1 MGQRTGTRST
11 QVAIPSRNVPNTS
24 NTRATIRQNIHGAR
38 FMATIASTSCPDI
51 PENVNSHE
59 NAVEVA
65 MMNKIMA
72 LLFPEARSIR

>member
-1 MGQRTGTRST
+1 MEPDSNKDEQITEVKVEMG
-11 QVAIPSRNVPNTS
+11 V
-24 NTRATIRQNIHGAR
+24 
-38 FMATIASTSCPDI
+38 